1 MHTVQYQLPNFDLLL
16 DRQSRPNYKV
26 NPHEPQLA
34 REFIAFLDKLQN
46 IISPFQRREIEGAQL
61 PLCAAAY
68 AIDADLQQLR
78 VYLDYFVLLLLI
90 EVMSDASNAQA
101 GMFDLKFMV
110 DLLNACAEGQP
121 FDASERKDP
130 LVELTA
136 SVVDMSNP
144 DLRANVFR
152 LFHPSIDV
160 MQSKALFRICKQQR
174 KKIMIV
180 RIQPRSLWI
189 HTSPIDA
196 TWMSQISLSQEI
208 LQTPAFKGLLES
220 TIDLIALSN
229 DLISYKKEKAQGEDK
244 HNLVSVAMADPTVPV
259 EPGDIQAALNFAG
272 SKVSE
277 AYSRFQSCKLDAL
290 ARVAPD
296 DVETR
301 SEILRYVRV
310 LLETIDGNIVWQ
322 IDPRTVRYHLFET
335 PEERSSW
342 LVSICVED

>member
-136 SVVDMSNP
+136 RFARKCFPPLPPFYRRDAIQGTISYLQAAAQEDNDRTNSASFTVDSYLAHRRNVV
-144 DLRANVFR
+144 AI
-152 LFHPSIDV
+152 HPVI
-160 MQSKALFRICKQQR
+160 AFNR
-174 KKIMIV
+174 
-180 RIQPRSLWI
+180 
-189 HTSPIDA
+189 
-196 TWMSQISLSQEI
+196 WMSQISLSQEI

-229 DLISYKKEKAQGEDK
+229 VYDC
-244 HNLVSVAMADPTVPV
+244 P
-259 EPGDIQAALNFAG
+259 
-272 SKVSE
+272 
-277 AYSRFQSCKLDAL
+277 
-290 ARVAPD
+290 
-296 DVETR
+296 
-301 SEILRYVRV
+301 
-310 LLETIDGNIVWQ
+310 
-322 IDPRTVRYHLFET
+322 
-335 PEERSSW
+335 
-342 LVSICVED
+342 